1 MHRQKNIYDLPDED
15 DWRGKTTEQVAVT
28 VVLIK
33 LYTNYSEHAIYVAT
47 DSGERQVD
55 SRPKHWYIFNDYIKE
70 QHFRLGY
77 MCTRPTRPAP
87 WLDGALHTSN
97 T

>member
-1 MHRQKNIYDLPDED
+1 MQVGGIYAQAEEYLRLPDED

-47 DSGERQVD
+47 DSAERQVD
-55 SRPKHWYIFNDYIKE
+55 STKALI
-70 QHFRLGY
+70 HF
-77 MCTRPTRPAP
+77 
-87 WLDGALHTSN
+87 
-97 T
+97 